1 MKRNFLHTAKD
12 RLFAKLGSIRA
23 NPRQIAGGY
32 ALGFFLGTTPL
43 VGMKTWIALL
53 ASSLLGWSRPAA
65 VIGVFHINAFT
76 GPIFYTLAF
85 GLGRLV
91 LGTDVHFVFPEELGL
106 GAVFK
111 AFMGNSH
118 IFFTLLTG
126 GLLLGIPGTIF
137 LYGASYRIVKRL
149 HLTPKEEDAV
159 E

>member
-1 MKRNFLHTAKD
+1 MKRLSLQKAKE
-12 RLFAKLGSIRA
+12 RLIARLVAIQA
-23 NPRQIAGGY
+23 NPRQIAAGY

-43 VGMKTWIALL
+43 VGIKTWIALL
-53 ASSLLGWSRPAA
+53 LSTLLGWSRPAA

-85 GLGRLV
+85 GIGRLV
-91 LGTDVHFVFPEELGL
+91 LGTDIHFVFPRELGL
-106 GAVFK
+106 AAVWQ
-111 AFMGNSH
+111 AFMGNRQ

-149 HLTPKEEDAV
+149 HLTRSEN
-159 E
+159 

>member
-1 MKRNFLHTAKD
+1 MKKNIWQKAKD
-12 RLFAKLGSIRA
+12 RLVAKLGSIRA
-23 NPRQIAGGY
+23 TPRQIAGGY

-43 VGMKTWIALL
+43 VGMKAWIALL

-106 GAVFK
+106 VAVFK

-118 IFFTLLTG
+118 IFLTLLTG
-126 GLLLGIPGTIF
+126 GLLLGVPGTIV
-137 LYGASYRIVKRL
+137 LYGASYRLVKRL
-149 HLTPKEEDAV
+149 HLTAATKDSLE
-159 E
+159 